1 MYEILTSI
9 LSITSPDE
17 TINIVLM
24 ICFPDY
30 MLTFI
35 YPEREQSSF
44 VNSTSLPVM
53 SPLLTTCFLPIFS
66 RDVGRPLAL

>member
-44 VNSTSLPVM
+44 VN
-53 SPLLTTCFLPIFS
+53 
-66 RDVGRPLAL
+66 